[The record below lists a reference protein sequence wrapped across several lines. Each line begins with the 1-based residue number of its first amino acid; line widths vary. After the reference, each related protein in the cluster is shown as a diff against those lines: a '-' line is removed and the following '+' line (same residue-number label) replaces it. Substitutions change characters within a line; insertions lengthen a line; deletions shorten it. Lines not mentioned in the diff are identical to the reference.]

1 MTRLVVVGAWF
12 ATALI
17 SLGCTAIQP
26 RVARIDSI
34 AAGYENVTINYRVD
48 TRQYSGAVG
57 AQRDNTQSGLS
68 SSGDGLP
75 SVARLNIQY
84 PHPEGKAGFGL
95 AEVIIESTKPSQA
108 PETKPIVSRWL
119 TAFGEVAR
127 DVLPGVRL
135 SEGVDEAWAM
145 DLPRGEIDRIL
156 SALSQHGYF
165 ARASRPPQPGID
177 LAARV
182 DRFQAAKPWRREPEL
197 DVLLERVRQEG
208 QLVSYIRPDG
218 IGPRPTAFT
227 VARPAPQEAAFAA
240 QRPGPP
246 NRQLGSAPPIDGYAN
261 VAMRPRQQAWSRPA
275 NQAGPAAF
283 RRPVAPSYQPRP

>member
-1 MTRLVVVGAWF
+1 MARL
-12 ATALI
+12 
-17 SLGCTAIQP
+17 
-26 RVARIDSI
+26 DSI
-34 AAGYENVTINYRVD
+34 AAGYEKVTINYRID

-68 SSGDGLP
+68 SSGNAVP

-95 AEVIIESTKPSQA
+95 AEVIIESPKPSQA

-156 SALSQHGYF
+156 SAMSQHGYF
-165 ARASRPPQPGID
+165 ARNSRPPQPGID

-182 DRFQAAKPWRREPEL
+182 DRFQTARPWRREPEL
-197 DVLLERVRQEG
+197 DVVLERVRQEG
-208 QLVSYIRPDG
+208 QLVSYIRPDDLG
-218 IGPRPTAFT
+218 RRPTTSFT
-227 VARPAPQEAAFAA
+227 VARPASQKPTFAA

-246 NRQLGSAPPIDGYAN
+246 NRPLGSARPTDGHAN
-261 VAMRPRQQAWSRPA
+261 LAMRPRQQAWSHPA
-275 NQAGPAAF
+275 NQAGPPAF
-283 RRPVAPSYQPRP
+283 QRPVAPSYQPRP